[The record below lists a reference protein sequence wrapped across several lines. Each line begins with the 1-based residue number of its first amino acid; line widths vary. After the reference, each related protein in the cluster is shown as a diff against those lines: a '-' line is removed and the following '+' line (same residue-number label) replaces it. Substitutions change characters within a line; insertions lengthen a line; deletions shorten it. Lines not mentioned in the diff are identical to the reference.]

1 MVRSTTVSA
10 VAVLDLH
17 DQLLNLGVVTATQ
30 LREAG
35 VEGAKLLDQG
45 AAASPIQEQRVDETQ
60 LLALWQFAANNTQ
73 LPHIGLL
80 IGQTFNPATHGV
92 LASLVAPMQSGERG
106 AGSVPA
112 AYRADEPFGELAV
125 Q

>member
-73 LPHIGLL
+73 LPHIGC
-80 IGQTFNPATHGV
+80 
-92 LASLVAPMQSGERG
+92 
-106 AGSVPA
+106 
-112 AYRADEPFGELAV
+112 
-125 Q
+125 